1 MKLLME
7 NWRQYLNEGFVRG
20 DPSEVYE
27 KIRDWALTY
36 RGPSIEVLGIKQP
49 RGISERTQD
58 VLTHML
64 NELQEKL
71 DNIEAL
77 GGATRVHFKDVTAN
91 DLAPFFEFDYKSEDN
106 QEAGNEIKLFYTPNE
121 QKAKIDFS
129 SALDGLPEIDPT
141 TGEVAGSDPA
151 PITPATGMDPSNYS
165 RMGAAGPAEY
175 YEE

>member
-27 KIRDWALTY
+27 KIRDWASTY

-64 NELQEKL
+64 NELQE
-71 DNIEAL
+71 N
-77 GGATRVHFKDVTAN
+77 
-91 DLAPFFEFDYKSEDN
+91 
-106 QEAGNEIKLFYTPNE
+106 
-121 QKAKIDFS
+121 
-129 SALDGLPEIDPT
+129 
-141 TGEVAGSDPA
+141 
-151 PITPATGMDPSNYS
+151 
-165 RMGAAGPAEY
+165 
-175 YEE
+175 